1 MARHRGVSYCK
12 YCTLSRTDEIVE
24 IGRYTLAL
32 GSISYRPGLYPID
45 RDAIIPDYCN
55 TRTGMYLPLTV

>member
-24 IGRYTLAL
+24 IGRYSLPGPVRHVKVYVKL
-32 GSISYRPGLYPID
+32 GPRDMDPASIPGF
-45 RDAIIPDYCN
+45 RHHFF
-55 TRTGMYLPLTV
+55 